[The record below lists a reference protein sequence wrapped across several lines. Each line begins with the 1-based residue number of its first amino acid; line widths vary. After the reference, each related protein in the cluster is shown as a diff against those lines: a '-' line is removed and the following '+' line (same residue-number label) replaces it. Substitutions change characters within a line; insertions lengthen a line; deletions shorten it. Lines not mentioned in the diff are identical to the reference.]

1 MDHIDI
7 IKSKLLLSDIVGKKV
22 RLITR
27 GDSFVGL
34 CPFHN
39 EKTPSFSVSNVKGLY
54 YCFGCLAHGD
64 AFEFISQT
72 EGLSFKEALEKL
84 ASVAGV
90 ELPKN
95 LSFAKENDKLFS
107 ALNLAANW
115 FTQKNQGVVD
125 YL

>member
-22 RLITR
+22 RLIKR

-39 EKTPSFSVSNVKGLY
+39 EKTPSFSVSNTKGLY
-54 YCFGCLAHGD
+54 YCFGCLASGD

-72 EGLSFKEALEKL
+72 EGLSFKEALEKI
-84 ASVAGV
+84 SIG
-90 ELPKN
+90 
-95 LSFAKENDKLFS
+95 
-107 ALNLAANW
+107 
-115 FTQKNQGVVD
+115 
-125 YL
+125 YRC